1 MIMGGSNLPVLKSQG
16 SLVKSLVPDGVFS
29 EGEEEYHD
37 NPKEIFSE
45 KA

>member
-1 MIMGGSNLPVLKSQG
+1 MGGSNLPVLKSQG

-29 EGEEEYHD
+29 EGEEEYQD
-37 NPKEIFSE
+37 NAKEIFSE